1 MKRAIVIM
9 GVLMLLAA
17 ATAAGVA
24 LYALQVHKSAG
35 PLAQDRA
42 VLIASGAGFKA
53 IAAQLE
59 REGVIADARLFMLP
73 ALIDKTHRRVRAGEY
88 AFPAHISGEAVMQK
102 LVNGDVIVRSITV
115 REGLT
120 VREVLA
126 LVQDAEAME
135 GEVPQDVSEGMLLPE
150 TYHYTR
156 GMKRADM
163 IETMSQAREKVLRNA
178 WEKRADGL
186 PLSTPEEA
194 LVLASIIEK
203 ETGVPEERRKVA
215 GVYVNRL
222 KMGMLLQADPTV
234 AYGVALADAAPERP
248 LTRADLQRDTP
259 YNTYMHAG
267 LPPTPIAC
275 AGKASIEAALDPEI
289 TDALYFVATGNGGH
303 RFATTLDEHNRNVA
317 AYRKVLRAQQ
327 TP

>member
-1 MKRAIVIM
+1 MKRVILVM

-17 ATAAGVA
+17 VAAAGVVV
-24 LYALQVHKSAG
+24 YALQAHKAAG
-35 PLAQDRA
+35 PLAQERA
-42 VLIASGAGFKA
+42 VLIEAGTGFKA

-59 REGVIADARLFMLP
+59 HEGVIADARLFMLP

-102 LVNGDVIVRSITV
+102 LVDGDVIVRSITV

-126 LVQDAEAME
+126 LVQGAEAME
-135 GEVPQDVSEGMLLPE
+135 GDVPLDVSEGVLLPE

-156 GMKRADM
+156 GMTREDM
-163 IETMSQAREKVLRNA
+163 VAKMSLAREAVLRDA
-178 WEKRADGL
+178 WEKRVDGL
-186 PLSTPEEA
+186 PLASPEEA
-194 LVLASIIEK
+194 LVLASIVEK
-203 ETGVPEERRKVA
+203 ETGVPEERRMVA

-222 KMGMLLQADPTV
+222 KLGMLLQADPTV
-234 AYGVALADAAPERP
+234 AYGVARADAAPERP
-248 LTRADLQRDTP
+248 LTRADLQRDTA

-275 AGKASIEAALDPEI
+275 AGKASIEAALNPEA

-303 RFATTLDEHNRNVA
+303 RFAKTLDEHNQNVA
-317 AYRKVLRAQQ
+317 AYRKALRAQQ
-327 TP
+327 AP